1 MAPGLLIESQLNR
14 SCFKMDNNRTETR
27 MRRLK
32 EGRIVFNN
40 KGSVMSCVV
49 RDASKFGARVSVGE
63 PYLVPH
69 EFEFTVAGEE
79 PRPAR
84 KVWVRQKEMGL
95 QFTA

>member
-1 MAPGLLIESQLNR
+1 MDDNRQAP
-14 SCFKMDNNRTETR
+14 R

-32 EGRIVFNN
+32 EGRLVFNN
-40 KGSVMSCVV
+40 KRSVMSCIV
-49 RDASKFGARVSVGE
+49 RDASKFGARVQIGE

-69 EFEFTVAGEE
+69 EFEFVQPGEE

-84 KVWVRQKEMGL
+84 KIWVKQNEMGL

>member
-1 MAPGLLIESQLNR
+1 MT
-14 SCFKMDNNRTETR
+14 NNRQSER

-32 EGRIVFNN
+32 EGRVVFNHRN
-40 KGSVMSCVV
+40 SVMSCIV
-49 RDASKFGARVSVGE
+49 RDASKFGARITIGE

-69 EFEFTVAGEE
+69 EFELAVSGGE

-84 KVWVRQKEMGL
+84 KVWIRNNEMGL